1 MSPAD
6 IPADPW
12 RYLWYVARAQ
22 TGLVALGFVLLSISG
37 AAWILLP
44 WTIAKIIDEVLLAES
59 AEPLAR
65 WSIMLVV
72 VAIASSWVFVAGYR
86 SLFMAESHARV
97 RTVRNITDHLNRA
110 GTGVRG
116 AISPG
121 EMVNL
126 STEDAHKTGSFIF
139 QLGFGWMGL
148 VMTAV
153 GAVLLWRASPA
164 LGITTLSGVLLI
176 GFVVGPVLGRL
187 QHHQIA
193 YRSSVATLTGQAS
206 DVVGGLRVLRGV
218 GGEEQFSRRYRAA
231 SAELRDA
238 GYGVA
243 TADSWVQGLKASL
256 PLALI
261 AAVTWVGARLAL
273 HGTIT
278 IGELSA
284 AFGMTALVAQH
295 SGAMIGMAQ
304 AVIAAQVASRRLT
317 AFFNTRS
324 DIADDGTATG
334 AAGTLR
340 DPESGLE
347 IEPGRL
353 TVIVSAEAKPAEAAM
368 ERLARYR
375 EAGPEPGTE
384 AELRAATERS
394 SGADR
399 GAATAWGSAAA
410 RVSGAERSSGA
421 DRGAATAWGSA
432 AARVSSAEWGDV
444 KLADLTLD
452 EVRERVLL
460 LRDDYLFAQTLGETL
475 RVDEERALAAISAA
489 GAGDVHSSL
498 GSSMDG
504 EVHNAGRNLS
514 GGQRQRLRLARA
526 LAADAE
532 VLLAVEPTSA
542 VDAHTESLIAERVAA
557 ARAGRT
563 TAVVTA
569 SPLWLARADAVA
581 WLVDGKV
588 RATGSHAELSLQDEY
603 RSLTSR
609 QES

>member
-1 MSPAD
+1 VKPNPLRPPRLSPND

-12 RYLWYVARAQ
+12 RYLLHIAKEQ
-22 TGLVALGFVLLSISG
+22 TGPVALGFVLLSVSG
-37 AAWILLP
+37 AAWVLLP
-44 WTIAKIIDEVLLAES
+44 WTIARIIDEVLLAGT
-59 AEPLAR
+59 AEPLLPWGLA
-65 WSIMLVV
+65 LGG

-86 SLFMAESHARV
+86 SLFLAESRARV
-97 RTVRNITDHLNRA
+97 RTVENLTDHLNRA

-116 AISPG
+116 AVSPG

-126 STEDAHKTGSFIF
+126 STQDAHKTGSFIF
-139 QLGFGWMGL
+139 QLGFGWMGV
-148 VMTAV
+148 VMMVIGTA
-153 GAVLLWRASPA
+153 LLWDASPA
-164 LGITTLSGVLLI
+164 LGLVALAGVLVI

-193 YRSSVATLTGQAS
+193 YRASVATLTGQAS

-218 GGEEQFSRRYRAA
+218 GGEEQFSRRYREA
-231 SAELRDA
+231 STDLRDA
-238 GYGVA
+238 GYDVA
-243 TADSWVQGLKASL
+243 TADSWVQGLRTSL

-273 HGTIT
+273 NGSIT

-284 AFGMTALVAQH
+284 AFGVTALVAQH

-317 AFFNTRS
+317 AFFGTRS
-324 DIADDGTATG
+324 DIADDGTRRG
-334 AAGTLR
+334 ANGPLR
-340 DPESGLE
+340 DPETGLA
-347 IEPGRL
+347 IEPGAL
-353 TVIVSAEAKPAEAAM
+353 TVVVSAEAKPAEGAV

-375 EAGPEPGTE
+375 E
-384 AELRAATERS
+384 
-394 SGADR
+394 
-399 GAATAWGSAAA
+399 
-410 RVSGAERSSGA
+410 SGAE
-421 DRGAATAWGSA
+421 WGGTRLDA
-432 AARVSSAEWGDV
+432 LE
-444 KLADLTLD
+444 LD

-460 LRDDYLFAQTLGETL
+460 LREDYLFAQSLGETL
-475 RVDEERALAAISAA
+475 RVDPDRAHTAIEAA
-489 GAGDVHSSL
+489 GASDVYSSL
-498 GSSMDG
+498 GSTLDG
-504 EVHNAGRNLS
+504 EITNGGRNLS

-542 VDAHTESLIAERVAA
+542 VDAHTENLIAERVAA

-563 TAVVTA
+563 TAVVSA
-569 SPLWLARADAVA
+569 SPLWLARADRVA

-588 RATGSHAELSLQDEY
+588 HAVGTHAELSAHGEY

>member
-1 MSPAD
+1 MKPVPLRPPRLSPAD

-12 RYLWYVARAQ
+12 RYLLYIAKEQ
-22 TGLVALGFVLLSISG
+22 TGPVALGFVLLSVSG
-37 AAWILLP
+37 AAWVLLP
-44 WTIAKIIDEVLLAES
+44 WTIARIIDEVLLAGT
-59 AEPLAR
+59 AEPLLPWGLA
-65 WSIMLVV
+65 LGG

-86 SLFMAESHARV
+86 ALFMAESRARV
-97 RTVRNITDHLNRA
+97 RTVERLTDHLNRA

-116 AISPG
+116 AVSSG

-126 STEDAHKTGSFIF
+126 STQDAHKTGSFIF
-139 QLGFGWMGL
+139 QLGFGWMGV
-148 VMTAV
+148 VMMVLGT
-153 GAVLLWRASPA
+153 VLLWDASPA
-164 LGITTLSGVLLI
+164 LGLVVLGGVLVI

-218 GGEEQFSRRYRAA
+218 GGEEQFSRRYRDA
-231 SAELRDA
+231 STDLRDA

-243 TADSWVQGLKASL
+243 TADSWVQGLRTSL

-273 HGTIT
+273 NGSIT

-284 AFGMTALVAQH
+284 AFGVTALVAQH

-317 AFFNTRS
+317 AFFATRS
-324 DIADDGTATG
+324 DIADAHDGTG
-334 AAGTLR
+334 AAGPLR
-340 DPESGLE
+340 DPESGLA
-347 IEPGRL
+347 IAPGEL
-353 TVIVSAEAKPAEAAM
+353 TVVVSAEAKPAEAAV

-375 EAGPEPGTE
+375 E
-384 AELRAATERS
+384 
-394 SGADR
+394 
-399 GAATAWGSAAA
+399 
-410 RVSGAERSSGA
+410 SGAE
-421 DRGAATAWGSA
+421 WGGTRLDA
-432 AARVSSAEWGDV
+432 
-444 KLADLTLD
+444 LALD

-460 LRDDYLFAQTLGETL
+460 LREDYLFAQSLGETL
-475 RVDEERALAAISAA
+475 RVDPALALTAIEAA
-489 GAGDVHSSL
+489 GAGDVYSSL
-498 GSSMDG
+498 GSTLDG
-504 EVHNAGRNLS
+504 EITNGGRNLS

-542 VDAHTESLIAERVAA
+542 VDAHTENLIAERVAA

-563 TAVVTA
+563 TAVVSA
-569 SPLWLARADAVA
+569 SPLWLARADRVA

-588 RATGSHAELSLQDEY
+588 HAVGSHAALSAHDEY

>member
-1 MSPAD
+1 
-6 IPADPW
+6 
-12 RYLWYVARAQ
+12 
-22 TGLVALGFVLLSISG
+22 
-37 AAWILLP
+37 
-44 WTIAKIIDEVLLAES
+44 
-59 AEPLAR
+59 
-65 WSIMLVV
+65 
-72 VAIASSWVFVAGYR
+72 
-86 SLFMAESHARV
+86 
-97 RTVRNITDHLNRA
+97 
-110 GTGVRG
+110 
-116 AISPG
+116 
-121 EMVNL
+121 
-126 STEDAHKTGSFIF
+126 
-139 QLGFGWMGL
+139 
-148 VMTAV
+148 
-153 GAVLLWRASPA
+153 
-164 LGITTLSGVLLI
+164 
-176 GFVVGPVLGRL
+176 
-187 QHHQIA
+187 
-193 YRSSVATLTGQAS
+193 
-206 DVVGGLRVLRGV
+206 VLRGV

-273 HGTIT
+273 NGAIS

-317 AFFNTRS
+317 AFFNTSS
-324 DIADDGTATG
+324 DITDGGTATG

-340 DPESGLE
+340 DPESGLA

-353 TVIVSAEAKPAEAAM
+353 TVVVSAEAKPAEAAM

-375 EAGPEPGTE
+375 E
-384 AELRAATERS
+384 
-394 SGADR
+394 SGAET
-399 GAATAWGSAAA
+399 GAAT
-410 RVSGAERSSGA
+410 SS
-421 DRGAATAWGSA
+421 D
-432 AARVSSAEWGDV
+432 AEWGDV
-444 KLADLTLD
+444 KLADLALD

-475 RVDEERALAAISAA
+475 RVDEDRALAAISAA
-489 GAGDVHSSL
+489 GAGDVYSSL
-498 GSSMDG
+498 GSTMDG

-581 WLVDGKV
+581 WMVDGKV
-588 RATGSHAELSLQDEY
+588 RATGGHAELSLQDEY

>member
-1 MSPAD
+1 MNPNPLRPPALSPSD

-22 TGLVALGFVLLSISG
+22 TGLVTLGFILLSLSG
-37 AAWILLP
+37 TAWILLP
-44 WTIAKIIDEVLLAES
+44 WTISKIIDEVLVARTV
-59 AEPLAR
+59 EPLLP
-65 WSIMLVV
+65 WSIVLVV
-72 VAIASSWVFVAGYR
+72 VAVASSWVFVGGYR
-86 SLFMAESHARV
+86 ALFMAESHARV
-97 RTVRNITDHLNRA
+97 RTVRNLTDHLNRA

-116 AISPG
+116 AVSPG

-148 VMTAV
+148 VMLGV
-153 GAVLLWRASPA
+153 GSALLWNASPA
-164 LGITTLSGVLLI
+164 LGAVAAGGVLFI
-176 GFVVGPVLGRL
+176 GCVVGPVLSRL

-193 YRSSVATLTGQAS
+193 YRSSVATLTGQAT

-218 GGEEQFSRRYRAA
+218 GGEAQFSRRYKEA
-231 SAELRDA
+231 STNLREA

-243 TADSWVQGLKASL
+243 TADSWVQGLRASL

-273 HGTIT
+273 RESIT
-278 IGELSA
+278 VGELSA
-284 AFGMTALVAQH
+284 AFGVTALVAQH

-317 AFFNTRS
+317 AFFATRS
-324 DIADDGTATG
+324 DIADEGAARG
-334 AAGTLR
+334 AAGALR
-340 DPESGLE
+340 DPESGLA

-353 TVIVSAEAKPAEAAM
+353 TVVVSAEAKPAEAAM
-368 ERLARYR
+368 ERLSRYR
-375 EAGPEPGTE
+375 E
-384 AELRAATERS
+384 
-394 SGADR
+394 
-399 GAATAWGSAAA
+399 
-410 RVSGAERSSGA
+410 SGAE
-421 DRGAATAWGSA
+421 WG
-432 AARVSSAEWGDV
+432 GT
-444 KLADLTLD
+444 KLADLALE
-452 EVRERVLL
+452 EVRERILL
-460 LRDDYLFAQTLGETL
+460 LREDYLFAQTLGETL
-475 RVDEERALAAISAA
+475 RVDEPRALAAIEAA
-489 GAGDVHSSL
+489 CAADVYSSL
-498 GSSMDG
+498 GSTLDG
-504 EVHNAGRNLS
+504 EVTNGGRNLS

-542 VDAHTESLIAERVAA
+542 VDAHTESLIAERMSA
-557 ARAGRT
+557 ARAGRA

-569 SPLWLARADAVA
+569 SPLWLARADQVA
-581 WLVDGKV
+581 WMVDGKV
-588 RATGSHAELSLQDEY
+588 RAVGSHAELSLQDEY

>member
-1 MSPAD
+1 M
-6 IPADPW
+6 
-12 RYLWYVARAQ
+12 WYVARAQ
-22 TGLVALGFVLLSISG
+22 KGLVTLGFILLSISG

-44 WTIAKIIDEVLLAES
+44 WTISKIVDEVLF
-59 AEPLAR
+59 AR
-65 WSIMLVV
+65 AVERLLPWSIVLVL
-72 VAIASSWVFVAGYR
+72 VAIASSWVFVGGYR
-86 SLFMAESHARV
+86 CLFLAESHARV
-97 RTVRNITDHLNRA
+97 RTVRNLTDHLNRA

-139 QLGFGWMGL
+139 QLGFGWMGV
-148 VMTAV
+148 VMMGV
-153 GAVLLWRASPA
+153 GSALLWNASPA
-164 LGITTLSGVLLI
+164 LGLVTAGGVLFI
-176 GFVVGPVLGRL
+176 GCVVGPVLSRL

-218 GGEEQFSRRYRAA
+218 GGEAQFSRRYKAA
-231 SAELRDA
+231 SADLRAA

-243 TADSWVQGLKASL
+243 TADSWVQGLRASL

-273 HGTIT
+273 NDSIT
-278 IGELSA
+278 VGELSA
-284 AFGMTALVAQH
+284 AFGVTALVAQH

-304 AVIAAQVASRRLT
+304 SVIAAQVASRRLT
-317 AFFNTRS
+317 AFFGTRS
-324 DIADDGTATG
+324 DIADEGDARGATG
-334 AAGTLR
+334 ALR
-340 DPESGLE
+340 DPESGLA
-347 IEPGRL
+347 IEPGKL
-353 TVIVSAEAKPAEAAM
+353 TVVVSAEAKPAEAAM

-375 EAGPEPGTE
+375 E
-384 AELRAATERS
+384 
-394 SGADR
+394 
-399 GAATAWGSAAA
+399 
-410 RVSGAERSSGA
+410 SGAEWGGA
-421 DRGAATAWGSA
+421 KL
-432 AARVSSAEWGDV
+432 GDI
-444 KLADLTLD
+444 ALD

-460 LRDDYLFAQTLGETL
+460 LREDYLFAQSLGETL
-475 RVDEERALAAISAA
+475 RVDEAAALAAIEAA
-489 GAGDVHSSL
+489 CAADVYSSL
-498 GSSMDG
+498 GSALDG
-504 EVHNAGRNLS
+504 EVTNGGRNLS

-532 VLLAVEPTSA
+532 TLLAVEPTSA
-542 VDAHTESLIAERVAA
+542 VDAHTESLIAERMSA

-569 SPLWLARADAVA
+569 SPLWLARADVVA
-581 WLVDGKV
+581 WMVDGKV
-588 RATGSHAELSLQDEY
+588 RAVGSHAELSLQDEY

>member
-1 MSPAD
+1 LSPAD

-22 TGLVALGFVLLSISG
+22 TGLVALGFVLLSVSG
-37 AAWILLP
+37 SAWILLP
-44 WTIAKIIDEVLLAES
+44 WTISKIIDEVLLAGS

-65 WSIMLVV
+65 WSVALVV

-97 RTVRNITDHLNRA
+97 RTVRNLTDHLNRA

-116 AISPG
+116 AVSPG

-164 LGITTLSGVLLI
+164 LGWTTLVGVLLI
-176 GFVVGPVLGRL
+176 GFVVGPVLSRL

-193 YRSSVATLTGQAS
+193 YRSSVAKLTGQAS

-218 GGEEQFSRRYRAA
+218 GGEAQFSHRYRSA
-231 SAELRDA
+231 SAELREA

-243 TADSWVQGLKASL
+243 TADSWVQGLRASL

-273 HGTIT
+273 NGAIT
-278 IGELSA
+278 IGGLSA

-304 AVIAAQVASRRLT
+304 SVIAAQVASRRLT

-340 DPESGLE
+340 DPESGLA

-353 TVIVSAEAKPAEAAM
+353 TVVVSAEAKPAEAAM
-368 ERLARYR
+368 ERLARYS
-375 EAGPEPGTE
+375 E
-384 AELRAATERS
+384 
-394 SGADR
+394 
-399 GAATAWGSAAA
+399 SA
-410 RVSGAERSSGA
+410 
-421 DRGAATAWGSA
+421 
-432 AARVSSAEWGDV
+432 AEWGGV
-444 KLADLTLD
+444 KLADLALD

-475 RVDEERALAAISAA
+475 RVDEARALAAIDTA

-498 GSSMDG
+498 GSTMDG
-504 EVHNAGRNLS
+504 EIHNAGRNLS

-532 VLLAVEPTSA
+532 ILLAVEPTSA

-569 SPLWLARADAVA
+569 SPLWLARADHVA
-581 WLVDGKV
+581 WMVDGKV

>member
-1 MSPAD
+1 LSPAD

-22 TGLVALGFVLLSISG
+22 TGLVALGFVLLSVSG
-37 AAWILLP
+37 SAWILLP
-44 WTIAKIIDEVLLAES
+44 WTISRIIDEVLLAGS

-65 WSIMLVV
+65 WSVALVV

-97 RTVRNITDHLNRA
+97 RTVRNLTDHLNRA

-116 AISPG
+116 AVSPG

-164 LGITTLSGVLLI
+164 LGWTTLVGVLLI
-176 GFVVGPVLGRL
+176 GFVVGPVLSRL

-193 YRSSVATLTGQAS
+193 YRSSVAKLTGQAS

-218 GGEEQFSRRYRAA
+218 GGEAQFSHRYRSA
-231 SAELRDA
+231 SAELREA

-243 TADSWVQGLKASL
+243 TADSWVQGLRASL

-273 HGTIT
+273 NGAIT

-304 AVIAAQVASRRLT
+304 SVIAAQVASRRLT

-340 DPESGLE
+340 DPESGLA

-353 TVIVSAEAKPAEAAM
+353 TVVVSAEAKPAEAAM
-368 ERLARYR
+368 ERLARYS
-375 EAGPEPGTE
+375 E
-384 AELRAATERS
+384 
-394 SGADR
+394 
-399 GAATAWGSAAA
+399 SA
-410 RVSGAERSSGA
+410 
-421 DRGAATAWGSA
+421 
-432 AARVSSAEWGDV
+432 AEWGGV
-444 KLADLTLD
+444 KLADLALD

-475 RVDEERALAAISAA
+475 RVDEARALAAIDTA

-498 GSSMDG
+498 GSTMDG
-504 EVHNAGRNLS
+504 EIHNAGRNLS

-532 VLLAVEPTSA
+532 ILLAVEPTSA

-569 SPLWLARADAVA
+569 SPLWLARADHVA
-581 WLVDGKV
+581 WMVDGKV

>member
-1 MSPAD
+1 VNPNPLRPPTLSPAD
-6 IPADPW
+6 IPPDPW

-22 TGLVALGFVLLSISG
+22 TRLVALGFILLSVSG
-37 AAWILLP
+37 AAWVLLP
-44 WTIAKIIDEVLLAES
+44 WTISKIVDEVLLAGT
-59 AEPLAR
+59 AERLLP
-65 WSIMLVV
+65 WSIALVV
-72 VAIASSWVFVAGYR
+72 VAIASSWVFVGGYR
-86 SLFMAESHARV
+86 ALFLAESHARV
-97 RTVRNITDHLNRA
+97 RTVRNLTDHLNRA

-148 VMTAV
+148 VMMGV
-153 GAVLLWRASPA
+153 GTGLLWNASPA
-164 LGITTLSGVLLI
+164 LGLVAAGGVLFI
-176 GFVVGPVLGRL
+176 GCVVGPVLSRL

-218 GGEEQFSRRYRAA
+218 GGEAQFSRRYKAA
-231 SAELRDA
+231 SSDLREA

-243 TADSWVQGLKASL
+243 TADSWVQGLRASL

-278 IGELSA
+278 VGELSA
-284 AFGMTALVAQH
+284 AFGVTALVAQH

-304 AVIAAQVASRRLT
+304 SVIAAQVASRRLT
-317 AFFNTRS
+317 AFFTTQS
-324 DIADDGTATG
+324 DIADEGTGRG
-334 AAGTLR
+334 AAGALR
-340 DPESGLE
+340 DPESGLA

-353 TVIVSAEAKPAEAAM
+353 TVVVSAEAKPAEAAM

-375 EAGPEPGTE
+375 E
-384 AELRAATERS
+384 
-394 SGADR
+394 
-399 GAATAWGSAAA
+399 
-410 RVSGAERSSGA
+410 SGAEWGGA
-421 DRGAATAWGSA
+421 
-432 AARVSSAEWGDV
+432 
-444 KLADLTLD
+444 KLAELALD

-460 LRDDYLFAQTLGETL
+460 LREDYLFAQSLGETL
-475 RVDEERALAAISAA
+475 RVDQARALAAIEAA
-489 GAGDVHSSL
+489 CASDVYSSL
-498 GSSMDG
+498 GSTLDG
-504 EVHNAGRNLS
+504 EVTNGGRNLS

-532 VLLAVEPTSA
+532 ILLAVEPTSA
-542 VDAHTESLIAERVAA
+542 VDAHTESLIAERVSAS
-557 ARAGRT
+557 RAGRT

-569 SPLWLARADAVA
+569 SPLWLARADQVA
-581 WLVDGKV
+581 WMVDGKV
-588 RATGSHAELSLQDEY
+588 RAVGSHAELSLQGEY

>member
-22 TGLVALGFVLLSISG
+22 TGLVALGFVLLSVSG
-37 AAWILLP
+37 SAWILLP
-44 WTIAKIIDEVLLAES
+44 WTISKIIDEVLLAGS

-65 WSIMLVV
+65 WSVALAV

-97 RTVRNITDHLNRA
+97 RTVRNLTDHLNRA

-116 AISPG
+116 AVSPG

-164 LGITTLSGVLLI
+164 LGWTTLIGVLLI
-176 GFVVGPVLGRL
+176 GFVVGPVLSRL

-193 YRSSVATLTGQAS
+193 YRSSVAKLTGQAS

-218 GGEEQFSRRYRAA
+218 GGEAQFSHRYRSA
-231 SAELRDA
+231 SAELREA

-243 TADSWVQGLKASL
+243 TADSWVQGLRASL

-273 HGTIT
+273 NGAIT

-304 AVIAAQVASRRLT
+304 SVIAAQVASRRLT

-334 AAGTLR
+334 AAGALR
-340 DPESGLE
+340 DPESGLA

-353 TVIVSAEAKPAEAAM
+353 TVVVSAEAKPAEAAM
-368 ERLARYR
+368 ERLARYS
-375 EAGPEPGTE
+375 E
-384 AELRAATERS
+384 
-394 SGADR
+394 
-399 GAATAWGSAAA
+399 
-410 RVSGAERSSGA
+410 
-421 DRGAATAWGSA
+421 
-432 AARVSSAEWGDV
+432 SSAEWGGV
-444 KLADLTLD
+444 KLADLALD
-452 EVRERVLL
+452 EVRERILL
-460 LRDDYLFAQTLGETL
+460 LRDDYLFAQTLGATL
-475 RVDEERALAAISAA
+475 RVDEARALAAIETA

-498 GSSMDG
+498 GSTMDG
-504 EVHNAGRNLS
+504 EIHNAGRNLS

-532 VLLAVEPTSA
+532 ILLAVEPTSA

-569 SPLWLARADAVA
+569 SPLWLARADQVA
-581 WLVDGKV
+581 WMVDGKV

-609 QES
+609 QESR

>member
-1 MSPAD
+1 MKPNPLHPPALSPAD
-6 IPADPW
+6 IPTDPW

-44 WTIAKIIDEVLLAES
+44 WTIAKIIDEVLLAGS
-59 AEPLAR
+59 SEPLVR
-65 WSIMLVV
+65 WSVMLVV

-97 RTVRNITDHLNRA
+97 RTVRNLTDHLNRA

-148 VMTAV
+148 VMTTV

-164 LGITTLSGVLLI
+164 LGITTLTGVLLI
-176 GFVVGPVLGRL
+176 GFVVGPVLSRL

-218 GGEEQFSRRYRAA
+218 GGEEQFSQRYRAA

-273 HGTIT
+273 SGTIS

-317 AFFNTRS
+317 AFFSTRS

-334 AAGTLR
+334 AAGALR
-340 DPESGLE
+340 DPESGLA

-353 TVIVSAEAKPAEAAM
+353 TVVVSAEAKPAEAAM

-375 EAGPEPGTE
+375 EAGTEPGADRGSKTGWG
-384 AELRAATERS
+384 

-399 GAATAWGSAAA
+399 G
-410 RVSGAERSSGA
+410 SG
-421 DRGAATAWGSA
+421 
-432 AARVSSAEWGDV
+432 AEWGDV
-444 KLADLTLD
+444 KLADLALD

-475 RVDEERALAAISAA
+475 RVDEDRALAAIHAA

-498 GSSMDG
+498 GSTMDG

-603 RSLTSR
+603 RFLTSR

>member
-1 MSPAD
+1 LSPAD

-12 RYLWYVARAQ
+12 RYLLYVARAQ
-22 TGLVALGFVLLSISG
+22 TGLVTAGFVLLSISG

-44 WTIAKIIDEVLLAES
+44 WTISRIIDEVMLAGT
-59 AEPLAR
+59 AEPLLR
-65 WSIMLVV
+65 WSIALGL

-86 SLFMAESHARV
+86 SLFLAESHARV
-97 RTVRNITDHLNRA
+97 RTVRNLTDHLNRA

-164 LGITTLSGVLLI
+164 LGLTTLIGVLLI
-176 GFVVGPVLGRL
+176 GFVVGPVLSRL

-218 GGEEQFSRRYRAA
+218 GGEAQFSQRYRAA
-231 SAELRDA
+231 SSDLREA

-243 TADSWVQGLKASL
+243 TADSWVQGLRASL

-273 HGTIT
+273 EGSISV
-278 IGELSA
+278 GELSA
-284 AFGMTALVAQH
+284 AFGVTALVAQH

-304 AVIAAQVASRRLT
+304 SVIAAQVASRRLT
-317 AFFNTRS
+317 AFFATRS

-334 AAGTLR
+334 AAGVLR
-340 DPESGLE
+340 DPESGLA

-353 TVIVSAEAKPAEAAM
+353 TVVVSAEAKPAEAAM

-375 EAGPEPGTE
+375 E
-384 AELRAATERS
+384 
-394 SGADR
+394 
-399 GAATAWGSAAA
+399 
-410 RVSGAERSSGA
+410 SGAEW
-421 DRGAATAWGSA
+421 GAA
-432 AARVSSAEWGDV
+432 
-444 KLADLTLD
+444 KLADLALD

-460 LRDDYLFAQTLGETL
+460 LREDYLFAQSLGETL
-475 RVDEERALAAISAA
+475 RVDEAGALAAIEAA
-489 GAGDVHSSL
+489 CAGDVHSSL
-498 GSSMDG
+498 GSTLDG
-504 EVHNAGRNLS
+504 QITNGGRNLS

-526 LAADAE
+526 LAAEAE
-532 VLLAVEPTSA
+532 ILLAVEPTSA
-542 VDAHTESLIAERVAA
+542 VDAHTESLIAERVGA

-569 SPLWLARADAVA
+569 SPLWLARADHVA
-581 WLVDGKV
+581 WMWEGKI
-588 RATGSHAELSLQDEY
+588 RAVGSHADLLLQDEY

>member
-1 MSPAD
+1 VNPNPLRPPTLSPAD
-6 IPADPW
+6 IPPDPW

-22 TGLVALGFVLLSISG
+22 TRLVALGFILLSVSG
-37 AAWILLP
+37 AAWVLLP
-44 WTIAKIIDEVLLAES
+44 WTISKIVDEVLLAGT
-59 AEPLAR
+59 AERLLP
-65 WSIMLVV
+65 WSIALVV
-72 VAIASSWVFVAGYR
+72 VAIASSWVFVGGYR
-86 SLFMAESHARV
+86 ALFLAESHARV
-97 RTVRNITDHLNRA
+97 RTVRNLTDHLNRA

-148 VMTAV
+148 VMMGV
-153 GAVLLWRASPA
+153 GTGLLWNASPV
-164 LGITTLSGVLLI
+164 LGLVAAGGVLFI
-176 GFVVGPVLGRL
+176 GCVVGPVLSRL

-218 GGEEQFSRRYRAA
+218 GGEAQFSRRYKAA
-231 SAELRDA
+231 SSDLREA

-243 TADSWVQGLKASL
+243 AADSWVQGLRASL

-278 IGELSA
+278 VGELSA
-284 AFGMTALVAQH
+284 AFGVTALVAQH

-304 AVIAAQVASRRLT
+304 SVIAAQVASRRLT
-317 AFFNTRS
+317 AFFTTQS
-324 DIADDGTATG
+324 DIADEGTGRG
-334 AAGTLR
+334 AAGALR
-340 DPESGLE
+340 DPESGLA

-353 TVIVSAEAKPAEAAM
+353 TVVVSAEAKPAEAAM

-375 EAGPEPGTE
+375 E
-384 AELRAATERS
+384 
-394 SGADR
+394 
-399 GAATAWGSAAA
+399 
-410 RVSGAERSSGA
+410 SGAEWGGA
-421 DRGAATAWGSA
+421 
-432 AARVSSAEWGDV
+432 
-444 KLADLTLD
+444 KLAELALD
-452 EVRERVLL
+452 EVRERILL
-460 LRDDYLFAQTLGETL
+460 LREDYLFAQSLGETL
-475 RVDEERALAAISAA
+475 RVDQARALAAIEAA
-489 GAGDVHSSL
+489 CASDVYSSL
-498 GSSMDG
+498 GSTLDG
-504 EVHNAGRNLS
+504 EVTNGGRNLS

-532 VLLAVEPTSA
+532 ILLAVEPTSA
-542 VDAHTESLIAERVAA
+542 VDAHTESLIAERVSAS
-557 ARAGRT
+557 RAGRT

-569 SPLWLARADAVA
+569 SPLWLARADQVA
-581 WLVDGKV
+581 WMVDGKV
-588 RATGSHAELSLQDEY
+588 RAVGSHAELSLQGEY

>member
-1 MSPAD
+1 MKPNPLHPPALSPAD

-12 RYLWYVARAQ
+12 RYLWYIARAQ

-44 WTIAKIIDEVLLAES
+44 WTIAKIIDEVLVAGS

-164 LGITTLSGVLLI
+164 LGITTLTGVILI
-176 GFVVGPVLGRL
+176 GFVVGPVLSRL

-273 HGTIT
+273 NGAIS

-317 AFFNTRS
+317 AFFNTSS
-324 DIADDGTATG
+324 DITDGGTATG

-340 DPESGLE
+340 DPESGLA

-353 TVIVSAEAKPAEAAM
+353 TVVVSAEAKPAEAAM

-375 EAGPEPGTE
+375 E
-384 AELRAATERS
+384 
-394 SGADR
+394 SGAET
-399 GAATAWGSAAA
+399 GAAT
-410 RVSGAERSSGA
+410 SS
-421 DRGAATAWGSA
+421 D
-432 AARVSSAEWGDV
+432 AEWGDV
-444 KLADLTLD
+444 KLADLALD

-475 RVDEERALAAISAA
+475 RVDEDRALAAISAA
-489 GAGDVHSSL
+489 GAGDVYSSL
-498 GSSMDG
+498 GSTMDG

-581 WLVDGKV
+581 WMVDGKV
-588 RATGSHAELSLQDEY
+588 RATGGHAELSLQDEY